1 APLCFAN
8 KSTKIVLAGD
18 KQQVG
23 PQLLVLGDQPRK
35 EGFSISLL
43 ERLENE
49 YNNFG
54 ISADSYIARLETN
67 FRCHPDILHLAGKLF
82 YNCSLKSD
90 VKPES
95 THPDAPFPLVFICSD
110 IIHPHP
116 SENPINELEA
126 KIVVE
131 QLKKF
136 GSGWPQDCWG
146 AKLDPSQICLM
157 SPSRT

>member
-1 APLCFAN
+1 M
-8 KSTKIVLAGD
+8 
-18 KQQVG
+18 
-23 PQLLVLGDQPRK
+23 LGDQPRK

-67 FRCHPDILHLAGKLF
+67 FRCHPDILYLAEKPF
-82 YNCSLKSD
+82 YNCSLKS
-90 VKPES
+90 VVPPES

-110 IIHPHP
+110 ITDPRP
-116 SENPINELEA
+116 SDNPINELEA

-136 GSGWPQDCWG
+136 GSGWPQDYWG

-157 SPSRT
+157 SPSRTQVSFVKYFVFMM